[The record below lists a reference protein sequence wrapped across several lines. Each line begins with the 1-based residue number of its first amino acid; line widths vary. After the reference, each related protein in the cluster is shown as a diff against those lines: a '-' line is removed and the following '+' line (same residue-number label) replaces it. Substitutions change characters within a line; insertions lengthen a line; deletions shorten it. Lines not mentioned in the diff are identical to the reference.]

1 MQRWPQLG
9 WPPAGPPT
17 PGRLGVGPA
26 EVPTS
31 NESWNPATSDP
42 SSFLP
47 SLSFL
52 RQVGRLSSLAGWG
65 AGGGGEEWRGRGPG
79 PRAQATAPELILGGQ
94 PGFAVQ
100 DRAAGR
106 HAPQASRPLCAA
118 HPVVRRPC
126 PRSRAASSRSP
137 CPPDPHPEGALRSYT
152 SSRPCPGARQ
162 PLANPWAAPRLPC
175 PPRLH
180 PPRPRHP

>member
-52 RQVGRLSSLAGWG
+52 RQVRRLSSLAGWG
-65 AGGGGEEWRGRGPG
+65 AGGGVRGGEGGGQGRGPR
-79 PRAQATAPELILGGQ
+79 PRPQSSSWRATRVRCAGQRSREARAPSQQAFMRCAPC
-94 PGFAVQ
+94 
-100 DRAAGR
+100 RAA
-106 HAPQASRPLCAA
+106 AP
-118 HPVVRRPC
+118 

-152 SSRPCPGARQ
+152 SSRPCPGAQQ
-162 PLANPWAAPRLPC
+162 PLANPWAAPRLLC
-175 PPRLH
+175 PPRLR
-180 PPRPRHP
+180 PPRPRRP